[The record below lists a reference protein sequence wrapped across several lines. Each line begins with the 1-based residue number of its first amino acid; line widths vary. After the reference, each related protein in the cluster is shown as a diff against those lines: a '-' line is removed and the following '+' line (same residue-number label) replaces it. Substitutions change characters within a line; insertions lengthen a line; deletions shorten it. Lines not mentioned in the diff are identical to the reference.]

1 MDISNDGP
9 KVSVIIPTY
18 NRAERIC
25 RAVDSVLAQKFVDFE
40 CLVVDD
46 GSRDNTADKLAKY
59 DDPRLKLFWRENGGV
74 SAARNFGIEKSCG
87 EFIALLDSDDEW
99 VPEKL
104 LKQIPFMENGGF
116 EISQTD
122 EIWVRK
128 GKRVNQCKKHE
139 KPEGMFF
146 DRSLAMCM
154 VSPSCVIFSRK
165 FWDEVGPFD
174 AKMPACEDYDLWLRA
189 GTKYPVG
196 LLRERLTIKYGGRPD
211 QLSNSVGCLDLYRI
225 YAIVKLLNAGILSSE
240 ERGLA
245 LDELQ
250 RKSGFYIGGCRKRG
264 RDDQADKIERLIRDI
279 LDGEPV
285 PAAAVVENYKGRKA

>member
-1 MDISNDGP
+1 MDISICGP

-46 GSRDNTADKLAKY
+46 GSTDETADKLAKY
-59 DDPRLKLFWRENGGV
+59 DDPRLKLLWRENGGV

-104 LKQIPFMENGGF
+104 LKQIRYMEDGGF

-122 EIWVRK
+122 EIWVRN

-165 FWDEVGPFD
+165 FWDELGPFD
-174 AKMPACEDYDLWLRA
+174 EQMPACEDYDLWLRA
-189 GTKYPVG
+189 GVKYPVG

-225 YAIVKLLNAGILSSE
+225 YAIVKLLNGGILSGE
-240 ERGLA
+240 ERGMA
-245 LDELQ
+245 LDELR

-264 RDDQADKIERLIRDI
+264 RDAHADRIERLILDI
-279 LDGEPV
+279 LDGEEV
-285 PAAAVVENYKGRKA
+285 PAAVIIED

>member
-1 MDISNDGP
+1 MEDLNNDP

-25 RAVDSVLAQKFVDFE
+25 RAVDSVLAQKFTDFE

-46 GSRDNTADKLAKY
+46 GSTDDTAERLAGY
-59 DDPRLKLFWRENGGV
+59 DDPRLKILRQENRGV
-74 SAARNFGIEKSCG
+74 SAARNYGIAASSG
-87 EFIALLDSDDEW
+87 DLIALLDSDDEW

-104 LKQIPFMENGGF
+104 LKQVTFMAEAGF

-122 EIWVRK
+122 EIWIRK

-146 DRSLAMCM
+146 DRSLEMCM

-165 FWDEVGPFD
+165 FWEELGPFD
-174 AKMPACEDYDLWLRA
+174 EDMPACEDYDLWIRA

-196 LLRERLTIKYGGRPD
+196 LLRERLTIKHGGRPD

-225 YAIVKLLNAGILSSE
+225 YAIVKLLQAGTLTAD
-240 ERGLA
+240 ERNMA

-250 RKSGFYIGGCRKRG
+250 RKTGFYIGGCRKRG
-264 RDDQADKIERLIRDI
+264 RDEQAVRIERLVQGII
-279 LDGEPV
+279 AGEDVLPSEII
-285 PAAAVVENYKGRKA
+285 EN

>member
-1 MDISNDGP
+1 MNSFSDKP

-18 NRAERIC
+18 NRAERVC
-25 RAVDSVLAQKFVDFE
+25 RAVDSVLAQKFLDFE

-46 GSRDNTADKLAKY
+46 GSTDDTAQRLTGY
-59 DDPRLKLFWRENGGV
+59 DDHRLKLFKQENKGV
-74 SAARNFGIEKSCG
+74 SAARNFGVSASCG

-104 LKQIPFMENGGF
+104 EKQILFMKAGGF

-122 EIWVRK
+122 EIWIRK

-146 DRSLAMCM
+146 DRSLSMCM

-165 FWDEVGPFD
+165 FWDELGPFD
-174 AKMPACEDYDLWLRA
+174 EDMPACEDYDLWLRA
-189 GTKYPVG
+189 GLKYPVG
-196 LLRERLTIKYGGRPD
+196 LLRERLTIKHGGRPD

-225 YAIVKLLNAGILSSE
+225 YAIVKLLHAGTLSGKE
-240 ERGLA
+240 YDMALA
-245 LDELQ
+245 ELQ
-250 RKSGFYIGGCRKRG
+250 RKAGFYIGGCRKRG
-264 RDDQADKIERLIRDI
+264 REGQAEKMERMVQEISAGKMI
-279 LDGEPV
+279 LPV
-285 PAAAVVENYKGRKA
+285 EIIKS

>member
-1 MDISNDGP
+1 
-9 KVSVIIPTY
+9 
-18 NRAERIC
+18 
-25 RAVDSVLAQKFVDFE
+25 LAQKFTDFE

-46 GSRDNTADKLAKY
+46 GSTDDTAERLVEF
-59 DDPRLKLFWRENGGV
+59 DDSRLKILWQENKGV
-74 SAARNFGIEKSCG
+74 SAARNFGIAASHG
-87 EFIALLDSDDEW
+87 YFIALLDSDDEW

-104 LKQIPFMENGGF
+104 LKQVPFMEEAGF

-122 EIWVRK
+122 EIWIRK

-146 DRSLAMCM
+146 DRSLEMCM

-165 FWDEVGPFD
+165 FWNELGPFD
-174 AKMPACEDYDLWLRA
+174 EDMPACEDYDLWIRS

-196 LLRERLTIKYGGRPD
+196 LLRERLTIKHGGRPD

-225 YAIVKLLNAGILSSE
+225 YAIVKLLQAGILSAV
-240 ERGLA
+240 ERKMA

-250 RKSGFYIGGCRKRG
+250 RKAGFYIGGCRKRG
-264 RDDQADKIERLIRDI
+264 RDEQAVRIERLVQDI
-279 LDGEPV
+279 MDGKTAL
-285 PAAAVVENYKGRKA
+285 PADIIEK